1 MAAMK
6 KGGLGRGI
14 DTIFSDNE
22 KKNEE
27 TTGTTMVRIALVEP
41 KVGQPRKYFDPEELQ
56 NLALSIAQYGV
67 IQPITVR
74 RTGDMYRIIAGE
86 RRWRAA
92 RMAGLSEI
100 PVVIM
105 DADEQKSAEMALVEN
120 IQRENLNPIEE
131 AEAIEA
137 LMDDFGLTQ
146 DEASKRIGRSRST
159 VANLLRLLDLPD
171 SVREFIISGALSAG
185 HAKAILSLNDR
196 NRAEEAAKAVI
207 AAEMSVR
214 DTEKL
219 IKKMNAEVKDIDAPI
234 KEKSEINYTRELE
247 RKIEKALGRRVK
259 IKENGNLSSISIGYT
274 DHEDLEKVLTALCG
288 KDFVDSI

>member
-14 DTIFSDNE
+14 DMIFSDNE

-27 TTGTTMVRIALVEP
+27 ATGATTVRIALVEP
-41 KVGQPRKYFDPEELQ
+41 KVGQPRKNFDAEELQ
-56 NLALSIAQYGV
+56 NLALSIAQYGI

-74 RTGDMYRIIAGE
+74 KVGDMYRIIAGE

-120 IQRENLNPIEE
+120 IQRQNLNPIEE

-137 LMDDFGLTQ
+137 LMDEFGLTQ
-146 DEASKRIGRSRST
+146 DEASKRIGRSRSS

-171 SVREFIISGALSAG
+171 SVREYVSSGALSAG
-185 HAKAILSLNDR
+185 HAKAILALENKDR
-196 NRAEEAAKAVI
+196 TEEAAKTVI

-219 IKKMNAEVKDIDAPI
+219 IRKMNAEKANADKPAPA
-234 KEKSEINYTRELE
+234 EGINYTRELE
-247 RKIEKALGRRVK
+247 RKVEKALGRRVK
-259 IKENGNLSSISIGYT
+259 IKENGKLSSISIGYT
-274 DHEDLEKVLTALCG
+274 DYEDLEKVLLALCG

>member
-14 DTIFSDNE
+14 DMIFSDNE

-27 TTGTTMVRIALVEP
+27 TTGVTTVRIALVEP
-41 KVGQPRKYFDPEELQ
+41 KVGQPRKNFDAEELQ
-56 NLALSIAQYGV
+56 NLALSIAQYGI

-74 RTGDMYRIIAGE
+74 KVGDMYRIIAGE

-120 IQRENLNPIEE
+120 IQRQNLNPIEE

-137 LMDDFGLTQ
+137 LMDEFGLTQ
-146 DEASKRIGRSRST
+146 DEASKRIGRSRSS

-171 SVREFIISGALSAG
+171 SVREYVSSGALSAG
-185 HAKAILSLNDR
+185 HAKAILALENKDR
-196 NRAEEAAKAVI
+196 TEEAAKTVI

-219 IKKMNAEVKDIDAPI
+219 IKKMNAEKLNVDKPAPA
-234 KEKSEINYTRELE
+234 EGINYTRELE
-247 RKIEKALGRRVK
+247 RKVEKALGRRVK
-259 IKENGNLSSISIGYT
+259 IKENGKLSSISIGYT
-274 DHEDLEKVLTALCG
+274 DYEDLEKVLLALCG

>member
-27 TTGTTMVRIALVEP
+27 TTGTTTVRIALVEP
-41 KVGQPRKYFDPEELQ
+41 KVGQPRKNFDAEELQ
-56 NLALSIAQYGV
+56 NLALSIAQYGI

-74 RTGDMYRIIAGE
+74 KVGDMYRIIAGE

-120 IQRENLNPIEE
+120 IQRQNLNPIEE

-137 LMDDFGLTQ
+137 LMDEFGLTQ
-146 DEASKRIGRSRST
+146 DEASKRIGRSRSS

-171 SVREFIISGALSAG
+171 SVREYVVSGALSAG
-185 HAKAILSLNDR
+185 HAKAILALENKDR
-196 NRAEEAAKAVI
+196 TEEAAKAAI

-219 IKKMNAEVKDIDAPI
+219 IKKMNAEKSNVDKPAPA
-234 KEKSEINYTRELE
+234 EGINYTRELE
-247 RKIEKALGRRVK
+247 RKVEKALGRRVK
-259 IKENGNLSSISIGYT
+259 IKENGKLSSISIGYT
-274 DHEDLEKVLTALCG
+274 DYEDLEKVLLALCG

>member
-14 DTIFSDNE
+14 DMIFSDNE

-27 TTGTTMVRIALVEP
+27 ATGATTVRIALVEP
-41 KVGQPRKYFDPEELQ
+41 KVGQPRKNFDAEELQ
-56 NLALSIAQYGV
+56 NLALSIAQYGI

-74 RTGDMYRIIAGE
+74 KVGDMYRIIAGE

-137 LMDDFGLTQ
+137 LMDEFGLTQ
-146 DEASKRIGRSRST
+146 DEASKRIGRSRSS

-171 SVREFIISGALSAG
+171 SVREYVSSGALSAG
-185 HAKAILSLNDR
+185 HAKAILALENKDR
-196 NRAEEAAKAVI
+196 SEEAAKTVI

-219 IKKMNAEVKDIDAPI
+219 IRKMNAEKLNFDKPAPA
-234 KEKSEINYTRELE
+234 EGINYTRELE
-247 RKIEKALGRRVK
+247 RKVEKALGRRVK
-259 IKENGNLSSISIGYT
+259 IKENGKLSSISIGYT
-274 DHEDLEKVLTALCG
+274 DYEDLEKVLLALCG

>member
-14 DTIFSDNE
+14 DMIFSDNE

-27 TTGTTMVRIALVEP
+27 TTGVTTVRIALVEP
-41 KVGQPRKYFDPEELQ
+41 KVGQPRKNFDAEELQ
-56 NLALSIAQYGV
+56 NLALSIAQYGI

-74 RTGDMYRIIAGE
+74 KVGDMYRIIAGE

-120 IQRENLNPIEE
+120 IQRQNLNPIEE

-137 LMDDFGLTQ
+137 LMDEFGLTQ
-146 DEASKRIGRSRST
+146 DEASKRIGRSRSS

-171 SVREFIISGALSAG
+171 SVREYVSSGALSAG
-185 HAKAILSLNDR
+185 HAKAILALENKDR
-196 NRAEEAAKAVI
+196 TEEAAKTVI

-219 IKKMNAEVKDIDAPI
+219 IRKMNAERANVDKPAPA
-234 KEKSEINYTRELE
+234 EGINYTRELE
-247 RKIEKALGRRVK
+247 RKVEKALGRRVK
-259 IKENGNLSSISIGYT
+259 IKENGKLSSISIGYT
-274 DHEDLEKVLTALCG
+274 DYEDLEKVLLALCG

>member
-14 DTIFSDNE
+14 DMIFSDNE

-27 TTGTTMVRIALVEP
+27 ATGATTVRIALVEP
-41 KVGQPRKYFDPEELQ
+41 KVGQPRKNFDAEELQ
-56 NLALSIAQYGV
+56 NLALSIAQYGI

-74 RTGDMYRIIAGE
+74 KVGDMYRIIAGE

-137 LMDDFGLTQ
+137 LMDEFGLTQ
-146 DEASKRIGRSRST
+146 DEASKRIGRSRSS

-171 SVREFIISGALSAG
+171 SVREYASSGALSAG
-185 HAKAILSLNDR
+185 HAKAILALENKDR
-196 NRAEEAAKAVI
+196 SEEAAKTVI

-219 IKKMNAEVKDIDAPI
+219 IRKMNAEKLNVDKPAPA
-234 KEKSEINYTRELE
+234 EGINYTRELE
-247 RKIEKALGRRVK
+247 RKVEKALGRRVK
-259 IKENGNLSSISIGYT
+259 IKENGKLSSISIGYT
-274 DHEDLEKVLTALCG
+274 DYEDLEKVLLALCG

>member
-1 MAAMK
+1 MAAME

-234 KEKSEINYTRELE
+234 KEKPEINYTRELE

>member
-41 KVGQPRKYFDPEELQ
+41 KVGQPRKYFDQEELQ

-74 RTGDMYRIIAGE
+74 RAGDMYRIIAGE

-146 DEASKRIGRSRST
+146 DEASKCIGRSRST

-234 KEKSEINYTRELE
+234 KEKPEINYTRELE

>member
-1 MAAMK
+1 MK

-74 RTGDMYRIIAGE
+74 RAGDMYRIIAGE

-137 LMDDFGLTQ
+137 LMDEFGLTQ

-171 SVREFIISGALSAG
+171 SVRELIISGALSAG

-234 KEKSEINYTRELE
+234 KEKPEINYTRELE

>member
-27 TTGTTMVRIALVEP
+27 TIGTTMVRIALVEP

-171 SVREFIISGALSAG
+171 SVRESIISGALSAG

-234 KEKSEINYTRELE
+234 KEKPEINYTRELE

>member
-6 KGGLGRGI
+6 KGGLGRGM

-27 TTGTTMVRIALVEP
+27 TTGITTVRIALVEP
-41 KVGQPRKYFDPEELQ
+41 KVGQPRKNFDAEELR
-56 NLALSIAQYGV
+56 NLALSIAQYGI

-74 RTGDMYRIIAGE
+74 KVGDMYRIIAGE

-120 IQRENLNPIEE
+120 IQRQNLNPIEE

-137 LMDDFGLTQ
+137 LMDEFGLTQ
-146 DEASKRIGRSRST
+146 DEASKRIGRSRSS

-171 SVREFIISGALSAG
+171 SVREYVVSGALSAG
-185 HAKAILSLNDR
+185 HAKAILALENKDR
-196 NRAEEAAKAVI
+196 TEEAAKTVI

-219 IKKMNAEVKDIDAPI
+219 IKKMNAEKQNVDKPAPA
-234 KEKSEINYTRELE
+234 EGINYTRELE
-247 RKIEKALGRRVK
+247 RKVEKALGRRVK
-259 IKENGNLSSISIGYT
+259 IKENGKLSSISIGYT
-274 DHEDLEKVLTALCG
+274 DYEDLEKVLLALCG

>member
-14 DTIFSDNE
+14 DTIFFDNE

-27 TTGTTMVRIALVEP
+27 TTTGTTTVRIALVEP
-41 KVGQPRKYFDPEELQ
+41 KVGQPRKNFDAEELQ
-56 NLALSIAQYGV
+56 NLALSIAQYGI

-74 RTGDMYRIIAGE
+74 KVGDMYRIIAGE

-120 IQRENLNPIEE
+120 IQRQNLNPIEE

-137 LMDDFGLTQ
+137 LMDEFGLTQ
-146 DEASKRIGRSRST
+146 DEASKRIGRSRSS

-171 SVREFIISGALSAG
+171 SVREYVVSGALSAG
-185 HAKAILSLNDR
+185 HAKAILALENKDR
-196 NRAEEAAKAVI
+196 TEEAAKAVI

-219 IKKMNAEVKDIDAPI
+219 IKKMNAEKLNVEKNAPA
-234 KEKSEINYTRELE
+234 EGINYTRDLE
-247 RKIEKALGRRVK
+247 RKVEKALGRRVK
-259 IKENGNLSSISIGYT
+259 IKENGKLSSISIGYT
-274 DHEDLEKVLTALCG
+274 DYEDLEKVLLALCG

>member
-14 DTIFSDNE
+14 DMIFSDNE

-27 TTGTTMVRIALVEP
+27 ATGATTVRIALVEP
-41 KVGQPRKYFDPEELQ
+41 KVGQPRKNFDAEELQ
-56 NLALSIAQYGV
+56 NLALSIAQYGI

-74 RTGDMYRIIAGE
+74 KVGDMYRIIAGE

-100 PVVIM
+100 PVGIM

-137 LMDDFGLTQ
+137 LMDEFGLTQ
-146 DEASKRIGRSRST
+146 DEASKRIGRSRSS

-171 SVREFIISGALSAG
+171 SVREYVSSGALSAG
-185 HAKAILSLNDR
+185 HAKAILALENKDR
-196 NRAEEAAKAVI
+196 TEEAAKTVI

-219 IKKMNAEVKDIDAPI
+219 IRKMNAEKLNVDKPAPA
-234 KEKSEINYTRELE
+234 EGINYTRELE
-247 RKIEKALGRRVK
+247 RKVEKALGRRVK
-259 IKENGNLSSISIGYT
+259 IKENGKLSSISIGYT
-274 DHEDLEKVLTALCG
+274 DYEDLEKVLLALCG

>member
-22 KKNEE
+22 KKTEDSGVS
-27 TTGTTMVRIALVEP
+27 TVRISLVEP
-41 KVGQPRKYFDPEELQ
+41 KAGQPRKNFDPEELQ
-56 NLALSIAQYGV
+56 NLALSIAQYGI

-74 RTGDMYRIIAGE
+74 RVGDMYSIIAGE

-131 AEAIEA
+131 AEALDA
-137 LMDDFGLTQ
+137 LMNEFGLTQ
-146 DEASKRIGRSRST
+146 DETAKKVGRSRSA
-159 VANLLRLLDLPD
+159 VANLLRLLDLPEKL
-171 SVREFIISGALSAG
+171 REYVISGTLSAG
-185 HAKAILSLNDR
+185 HAKAILSLDDKTK
-196 NRAEEAAKAVI
+196 AEEAANIVI
-207 AAEMSVR
+207 SAGMSVR
-214 DTEKL
+214 ETEKL
-219 IKKMNAEVKDIDAPI
+219 IKKMNEKAKADAEAPAAP
-234 KEKSEINYTRELE
+234 EHGINYTRELE
-247 RKIEKALGRRVK
+247 RKIEKATGRRIK

-274 DHEDLEKVLTALCG
+274 DHEDLEKLLSVLCG
-288 KDFVDSI
+288 KDFIDSI

>member
-27 TTGTTMVRIALVEP
+27 TIGTTMVRIALVEP

-234 KEKSEINYTRELE
+234 KEKPEINYTRELE

>member
-234 KEKSEINYTRELE
+234 KEKPEINYTRELE

>member
-14 DTIFSDNE
+14 DMIFSDNE

-27 TTGTTMVRIALVEP
+27 ATGATTVRIALVEP
-41 KVGQPRKYFDPEELQ
+41 KVGQPRKNFDAEELQ
-56 NLALSIAQYGV
+56 NLALSIAQYGI

-74 RTGDMYRIIAGE
+74 KVGDMYRIIAGE

-137 LMDDFGLTQ
+137 LMDEFGLTQ
-146 DEASKRIGRSRST
+146 DEASKRIGRSRSS

-171 SVREFIISGALSAG
+171 SVREYVSSGALSAG
-185 HAKAILSLNDR
+185 HAKAILALENKDR
-196 NRAEEAAKAVI
+196 TEEAAKTVI
-207 AAEMSVR
+207 AGEMSVR

-219 IKKMNAEVKDIDAPI
+219 IRKMNAEKLNVDKPALA
-234 KEKSEINYTRELE
+234 EGINYTRELE
-247 RKIEKALGRRVK
+247 RKVEKALGRRVK
-259 IKENGNLSSISIGYT
+259 IKENGKLSSISIGYT
-274 DHEDLEKVLTALCG
+274 DYEDLEKVLLALCG

>member
-14 DTIFSDNE
+14 DMIFSDNE

-27 TTGTTMVRIALVEP
+27 ATGVTTVRIALVEP
-41 KVGQPRKYFDPEELQ
+41 KVGQPRKNFDAEELQ
-56 NLALSIAQYGV
+56 NLALSIAQYGI

-74 RTGDMYRIIAGE
+74 KVGDMYRIIAGE

-120 IQRENLNPIEE
+120 IQRQNLNPIEE

-137 LMDDFGLTQ
+137 LMDEFGLTQ
-146 DEASKRIGRSRST
+146 DEASKRIGRSRSS

-171 SVREFIISGALSAG
+171 SVREYVSSGALSAG
-185 HAKAILSLNDR
+185 HAKAILALENKDR
-196 NRAEEAAKAVI
+196 TEEAAKTVI

-219 IKKMNAEVKDIDAPI
+219 IRKMNAEKLNVDKPAPA
-234 KEKSEINYTRELE
+234 EGINYTRELE
-247 RKIEKALGRRVK
+247 RKVEKALGRRVK
-259 IKENGNLSSISIGYT
+259 IKENGKLSSISIGYT
-274 DHEDLEKVLTALCG
+274 DYEDLEKVLLALCG

>member
-27 TTGTTMVRIALVEP
+27 TIGTTMVRIALVEP

-219 IKKMNAEVKDIDAPI
+219 IKKMNAEAKDIDAPI
-234 KEKSEINYTRELE
+234 KEKPEINYTRELE

>member
-14 DTIFSDNE
+14 DMIFSDNE

-27 TTGTTMVRIALVEP
+27 ATGATTVRIALVEP
-41 KVGQPRKYFDPEELQ
+41 KVGQPRKNFDAEELQ
-56 NLALSIAQYGV
+56 NLALSIAQYGI

-74 RTGDMYRIIAGE
+74 KVGDMYRIIAGE

-120 IQRENLNPIEE
+120 MQRENLNPIEE
-131 AEAIEA
+131 AEAIES
-137 LMDDFGLTQ
+137 LMDEFGLTQ
-146 DEASKRIGRSRST
+146 DEASKRIGRSRSS

-171 SVREFIISGALSAG
+171 SVREYVSSGALSAG
-185 HAKAILSLNDR
+185 HAKAILALENKDR
-196 NRAEEAAKAVI
+196 TEEAAKTVI

-219 IKKMNAEVKDIDAPI
+219 IRKMNAEKLNVDKPAPA
-234 KEKSEINYTRELE
+234 EGINYTRELE
-247 RKIEKALGRRVK
+247 RKVEKALGRRVK
-259 IKENGNLSSISIGYT
+259 IKENGKLSSISIGYT
-274 DHEDLEKVLTALCG
+274 DYEDLEKVLLALCG

>member
-14 DTIFSDNE
+14 DMIFSDNE

-27 TTGTTMVRIALVEP
+27 ATGATTVRIALVEP
-41 KVGQPRKYFDPEELQ
+41 KVGQPRKNFDAEELQ
-56 NLALSIAQYGV
+56 NLALSIAQYGI

-74 RTGDMYRIIAGE
+74 KVGDMYRIIAGE

-137 LMDDFGLTQ
+137 LMDEFGLTQ
-146 DEASKRIGRSRST
+146 DEASKRIGRSRSS

-171 SVREFIISGALSAG
+171 SVREYVSSGALSAG
-185 HAKAILSLNDR
+185 HAKAILALENKGR
-196 NRAEEAAKAVI
+196 TEEAAKTVI

-219 IKKMNAEVKDIDAPI
+219 IRKMNAEKLNVDKPAPA
-234 KEKSEINYTRELE
+234 EGINYTRELE
-247 RKIEKALGRRVK
+247 RKVEKALGRRVK
-259 IKENGNLSSISIGYT
+259 IKENGKLSSISIGYT
-274 DHEDLEKVLTALCG
+274 DYEDLEKVLLALCG

>member
-1 MAAMK
+1 MK

-22 KKNEE
+22 NKNEE
-27 TTGTTMVRIALVEP
+27 TIGTTMVRIALVEP

>member
-14 DTIFSDNE
+14 DTIFFDNE

-27 TTGTTMVRIALVEP
+27 TTTGTTTVRIALVEP
-41 KVGQPRKYFDPEELQ
+41 KVGQPRKNFDAEELQ
-56 NLALSIAQYGV
+56 NLALSIAQYGI

-74 RTGDMYRIIAGE
+74 KVGDMYRIIAGE

-120 IQRENLNPIEE
+120 IQRQNLNPIEE

-137 LMDDFGLTQ
+137 LMDEFGLTQ
-146 DEASKRIGRSRST
+146 DEASKRIGRSRSS

-171 SVREFIISGALSAG
+171 SVREYVVSGALSAG
-185 HAKAILSLNDR
+185 HAKAILALENKDR
-196 NRAEEAAKAVI
+196 TEEAAKAVI

-219 IKKMNAEVKDIDAPI
+219 IKKMNAEKLNVEKNAPA
-234 KEKSEINYTRELE
+234 EGINYTRELE
-247 RKIEKALGRRVK
+247 RKVEKALGRRVK
-259 IKENGNLSSISIGYT
+259 IKENGKLSSISIGYT
-274 DHEDLEKVLTALCG
+274 DYEDLEKVLLALCG

>member
-27 TTGTTMVRIALVEP
+27 ATGATTVRIALVEP
-41 KVGQPRKYFDPEELQ
+41 KVGQPRKNFDAEELQ
-56 NLALSIAQYGV
+56 NLALSIAQYGI

-74 RTGDMYRIIAGE
+74 KVGDMYRIIAGE

-120 IQRENLNPIEE
+120 IQRQNLNPIEE

-137 LMDDFGLTQ
+137 LMDEFGLTQ
-146 DEASKRIGRSRST
+146 DEASKRIGRSRSS

-171 SVREFIISGALSAG
+171 SVREYVVSGALSAG
-185 HAKAILSLNDR
+185 HAKAILALENKDR
-196 NRAEEAAKAVI
+196 TEEAAKAVI

-219 IKKMNAEVKDIDAPI
+219 IKKMNAEKLNIDKPAPA
-234 KEKSEINYTRELE
+234 EGINYTRELE
-247 RKIEKALGRRVK
+247 RKVEKALGRRVK
-259 IKENGNLSSISIGYT
+259 IKENGKLSSISIGYT
-274 DHEDLEKVLTALCG
+274 DYEDLEKVLLALCG

>member
-1 MAAMK
+1 MK

-74 RTGDMYRIIAGE
+74 RAGDMYRIIAGE

-137 LMDDFGLTQ
+137 LMDEFGLTQ

-171 SVREFIISGALSAG
+171 SVRELIVSGALSAG

-234 KEKSEINYTRELE
+234 KEKPEINYTRELE

>member
-27 TTGTTMVRIALVEP
+27 TTGVTTVRIALVEP
-41 KVGQPRKYFDPEELQ
+41 KVGQPRKNFDAEELQ
-56 NLALSIAQYGV
+56 NLALSIAQYGI

-74 RTGDMYRIIAGE
+74 KVGDMYRIIAGE

-120 IQRENLNPIEE
+120 IQRQNLNPIEE

-137 LMDDFGLTQ
+137 LMDEFGLTQ
-146 DEASKRIGRSRST
+146 DEASKRIGRSRSS

-171 SVREFIISGALSAG
+171 SVREYVVSGALSAG
-185 HAKAILSLNDR
+185 HAKAILALENKDR
-196 NRAEEAAKAVI
+196 TEEAAKAVI

-219 IKKMNAEVKDIDAPI
+219 IKKMNAEKSNVDKPAPA
-234 KEKSEINYTRELE
+234 EGINYTRELE
-247 RKIEKALGRRVK
+247 RKVEKALGRRVK
-259 IKENGNLSSISIGYT
+259 IKENGKLSSISIGYT
-274 DHEDLEKVLTALCG
+274 DYEDLEKVLLALCG

>member
-14 DTIFSDNE
+14 DMIFSDNE

-27 TTGTTMVRIALVEP
+27 ATGATTVRIALVEP
-41 KVGQPRKYFDPEELQ
+41 KVGQPRKNFDAEELQ
-56 NLALSIAQYGV
+56 NLALSIAQYGI

-74 RTGDMYRIIAGE
+74 KVGDMYRIIAGE

-137 LMDDFGLTQ
+137 LMDEFGLTQ
-146 DEASKRIGRSRST
+146 DEASKRIGRSRSS

-171 SVREFIISGALSAG
+171 SVREYVSSGALSAG
-185 HAKAILSLNDR
+185 HAKAILSLENKDR
-196 NRAEEAAKAVI
+196 TEEAAKTVI

-219 IKKMNAEVKDIDAPI
+219 IRKMNAEKLNADKPAPA
-234 KEKSEINYTRELE
+234 EGINYTRELE
-247 RKIEKALGRRVK
+247 RKVEKALGRRVR
-259 IKENGNLSSISIGYT
+259 
-274 DHEDLEKVLTALCG
+274 
-288 KDFVDSI
+288 

>member
-14 DTIFSDNE
+14 DMIFSDNE

-27 TTGTTMVRIALVEP
+27 ATGATTVRIALVEP
-41 KVGQPRKYFDPEELQ
+41 KVGQPRKNFDAEELQ
-56 NLALSIAQYGV
+56 NLALSIAQYGI

-74 RTGDMYRIIAGE
+74 KVGDMYRIIAGE

-137 LMDDFGLTQ
+137 LMDEFGLTQ
-146 DEASKRIGRSRST
+146 DEASKRIGRSRSS

-171 SVREFIISGALSAG
+171 SVRGYVSSGALSAG
-185 HAKAILSLNDR
+185 HAKAILALENKDR
-196 NRAEEAAKAVI
+196 TEEAAKTVI

-219 IKKMNAEVKDIDAPI
+219 IRKMNAEKLNVDKPAPA
-234 KEKSEINYTRELE
+234 EGINYTRELE
-247 RKIEKALGRRVK
+247 RKVEKALGRRVK
-259 IKENGNLSSISIGYT
+259 IKENGKLSSISIGYT
-274 DHEDLEKVLTALCG
+274 DYEDLEKVLLALCG

>member
-27 TTGTTMVRIALVEP
+27 ATGATTVRIALVEP
-41 KVGQPRKYFDPEELQ
+41 KVGQPRKNFDAEELQ
-56 NLALSIAQYGV
+56 NLALSIAQYGI

-74 RTGDMYRIIAGE
+74 KVGDMYRIIAGE

-120 IQRENLNPIEE
+120 IQRQNLNPIEE

-137 LMDDFGLTQ
+137 LMDEFGLTQ
-146 DEASKRIGRSRST
+146 DEASKRIGRSRSS

-171 SVREFIISGALSAG
+171 SVREYVSSGALSAG
-185 HAKAILSLNDR
+185 HAKAILALENKDR
-196 NRAEEAAKAVI
+196 TEEAAKTVI

-219 IKKMNAEVKDIDAPI
+219 IRKMNAERANVDKPAPA
-234 KEKSEINYTRELE
+234 EGINYTRELE
-247 RKIEKALGRRVK
+247 RKVEKALGRRVK
-259 IKENGNLSSISIGYT
+259 IKENGKLSSISIGYT
-274 DHEDLEKVLTALCG
+274 DYEDLEKVLLALCG

>member
-1 MAAMK
+1 MK

-27 TTGTTMVRIALVEP
+27 TIGTTMVRIALVEP

-288 KDFVDSI
+288 KDFVNSI

>member
-6 KGGLGRGI
+6 KGGLGRGM

-27 TTGTTMVRIALVEP
+27 ATGITTVRIALVEP
-41 KVGQPRKYFDPEELQ
+41 KVGQPRKNFDAEELR
-56 NLALSIAQYGV
+56 NLALSIAQYGI

-74 RTGDMYRIIAGE
+74 KVGDMYRIIAGE

-120 IQRENLNPIEE
+120 IQRQNLNPIEE

-137 LMDDFGLTQ
+137 LMDEFGLTQ
-146 DEASKRIGRSRST
+146 DEASKRIGRSRSS

-171 SVREFIISGALSAG
+171 SVREYVVSGALSAG
-185 HAKAILSLNDR
+185 HAKAILALENKDR
-196 NRAEEAAKAVI
+196 TEEAAKTVI

-219 IKKMNAEVKDIDAPI
+219 IKKMNAEKQNVDKPAPA
-234 KEKSEINYTRELE
+234 EGINYTRELE
-247 RKIEKALGRRVK
+247 RKVEKELGRRVK
-259 IKENGNLSSISIGYT
+259 IKENGKLSSISIGYT
-274 DHEDLEKVLTALCG
+274 DYEDLEKVLLALCG

>member
-1 MAAMK
+1 MK

-234 KEKSEINYTRELE
+234 KEKPEINYTRELE

>member
-14 DTIFSDNE
+14 DMIFSDNE

-27 TTGTTMVRIALVEP
+27 TTGVTTVRIALVEP
-41 KVGQPRKYFDPEELQ
+41 KVGQPRKNFDAEELQ
-56 NLALSIAQYGV
+56 NLALSIAQYGI

-74 RTGDMYRIIAGE
+74 KVGDMYRIIAGE

-120 IQRENLNPIEE
+120 IQRQNLNPIEE

-137 LMDDFGLTQ
+137 LMDEFGLTQ
-146 DEASKRIGRSRST
+146 DEASKRIGRSRSS

-171 SVREFIISGALSAG
+171 SVREYVSSGALSAG
-185 HAKAILSLNDR
+185 HAKAILALENKDR
-196 NRAEEAAKAVI
+196 TEEAAKTVI

-219 IKKMNAEVKDIDAPI
+219 IKKMNAEKLNVDKPAPA
-234 KEKSEINYTRELE
+234 EGINYTRELE
-247 RKIEKALGRRVK
+247 RKVEKALGRRVK
-259 IKENGNLSSISIGYT
+259 IKENGILSSISIGYT
-274 DHEDLEKVLTALCG
+274 DYEDLEKVLLALCG

>member
-1 MAAMK
+1 M
-6 KGGLGRGI
+6 
-14 DTIFSDNE
+14 
-22 KKNEE
+22 
-27 TTGTTMVRIALVEP
+27 RIALVEP
-41 KVGQPRKYFDPEELQ
+41 KVGQPRKNFDAEELQ
-56 NLALSIAQYGV
+56 NLALSIAQYGI

-74 RTGDMYRIIAGE
+74 KVGDMYRIIAGE

-120 IQRENLNPIEE
+120 IQRQNLNPIEE

-137 LMDDFGLTQ
+137 LMDEFGLTQ
-146 DEASKRIGRSRST
+146 DEASKRIGRSRSS

-171 SVREFIISGALSAG
+171 SVREYVSSGALSAG
-185 HAKAILSLNDR
+185 HAKAILALENKDR
-196 NRAEEAAKAVI
+196 TEEAAKTVI

-219 IKKMNAEVKDIDAPI
+219 IRKMNAEKANADKPAPA
-234 KEKSEINYTRELE
+234 EGINYTRELE
-247 RKIEKALGRRVK
+247 RKVEKALGRRVK
-259 IKENGNLSSISIGYT
+259 IKENGKLSSISIGYT
-274 DHEDLEKVLTALCG
+274 DYEDLEKVLLALCG

>member
-14 DTIFSDNE
+14 DMIFSDNE

-27 TTGTTMVRIALVEP
+27 ATGATTVRIALVEP
-41 KVGQPRKYFDPEELQ
+41 KVGQPRKNFDAEELQ
-56 NLALSIAQYGV
+56 NLALSIAQYGI

-74 RTGDMYRIIAGE
+74 KVGDMYRIIAGE

-137 LMDDFGLTQ
+137 LMDEFGLTQ
-146 DEASKRIGRSRST
+146 DEASKRIGRSRSS

-171 SVREFIISGALSAG
+171 SVREYVSSGALSAG
-185 HAKAILSLNDR
+185 HAKAILALENKDR
-196 NRAEEAAKAVI
+196 SEEAAKTVI

-219 IKKMNAEVKDIDAPI
+219 IRKMNAEKLNVDKPAPA
-234 KEKSEINYTRELE
+234 EGINYTRELE
-247 RKIEKALGRRVK
+247 RKVEKALGRRVK
-259 IKENGNLSSISIGYT
+259 IKENGKLSSISIGYT
-274 DHEDLEKVLTALCG
+274 DYEDLAKVLLALCG

>member
-74 RTGDMYRIIAGE
+74 RTGDMYRIIVGE

>member
-14 DTIFSDNE
+14 DMIFSDNE

-27 TTGTTMVRIALVEP
+27 ATGATTVRIALVEP
-41 KVGQPRKYFDPEELQ
+41 KVGQPRKNFDAEELQ
-56 NLALSIAQYGV
+56 NLALSIAQYGI

-74 RTGDMYRIIAGE
+74 KVGDMYRIIAGE

-137 LMDDFGLTQ
+137 LMDEFGLTQ
-146 DEASKRIGRSRST
+146 DEASKRIGRSRSS

-171 SVREFIISGALSAG
+171 SVREYVSSGALSAG
-185 HAKAILSLNDR
+185 HAKAILALENKDR
-196 NRAEEAAKAVI
+196 TEEAAKTVI

-219 IKKMNAEVKDIDAPI
+219 IRKMNAEKLNVDKLAPA
-234 KEKSEINYTRELE
+234 EGINYTRELE
-247 RKIEKALGRRVK
+247 RKVEKALGRRVK
-259 IKENGNLSSISIGYT
+259 IKENGKLSSISIGYT
-274 DHEDLEKVLTALCG
+274 DYEDLEKVLLALCG

>member
-14 DTIFSDNE
+14 DMIFADNE

-27 TTGTTMVRIALVEP
+27 ATGATTVRIALVEP
-41 KVGQPRKYFDPEELQ
+41 KVGQPRKNFDAEELQ
-56 NLALSIAQYGV
+56 NLALSIAQYGI

-74 RTGDMYRIIAGE
+74 KVGDMYRIIAGE
-86 RRWRAA
+86 RRCRAA
-92 RMAGLSEI
+92 RMAELSEI

-131 AEAIEA
+131 AEAIES
-137 LMDDFGLTQ
+137 LMDEFGLTQ
-146 DEASKRIGRSRST
+146 DEASKRIGRSRSS
-159 VANLLRLLDLPD
+159 VAKLLRLLDLPD
-171 SVREFIISGALSAG
+171 SVREYVSSGALSAG
-185 HAKAILSLNDR
+185 HAKAILALENKDR
-196 NRAEEAAKAVI
+196 TEEAAKTVI

-219 IKKMNAEVKDIDAPI
+219 IRKMNAEKLNVDKPAPA
-234 KEKSEINYTRELE
+234 EGINYTRELE
-247 RKIEKALGRRVK
+247 RKVEKALGRRVK
-259 IKENGNLSSISIGYT
+259 IKENGKLSSISIGYT
-274 DHEDLEKVLTALCG
+274 DYEDLEKVLLALCG